1 MTLGFLF
8 WKCEEFN
15 TQEFTGKRRLQILY
29 LLELFEEY
37 FLKYKWLIFQL
48 VFTVCVQACEQA
60 LIFQIRLN
68 AMLSCLKIREWCSLS
83 EPGECG

>member
-15 TQEFTGKRRLQILY
+15 TQGFTGKRRLQILY

-37 FLKYKWLIFQL
+37 FLKYK
-48 VFTVCVQACEQA
+48 
-60 LIFQIRLN
+60 
-68 AMLSCLKIREWCSLS
+68 
-83 EPGECG
+83 